1 MTTTATTETVTSAE
15 PAYRVFDVTVCRVQQ
30 LSPSFVR
37 ITFTGPDAAAF
48 GTDGLD
54 QRIKLVLPNEA
65 GHRPDAA
72 DFEGDSWYAAWRE
85 LPDELRCP
93 LRTYTVRAVRPHV
106 GLGEIDI
113 DLVVHVS
120 EDGHDGP
127 AARWLKTAEV
137 GTPCVLIGP
146 NARYDGPPS
155 GIEWAPPASASTLL
169 LAGDETAAP
178 AICSILESL
187 PLGTQAHAFV
197 EVPLEGDALPLDL
210 AEGVSITW
218 LPRSRGGATPV
229 EHGSLL
235 DRAVRSHMQLCAA
248 KQAAGLCDMS
258 CHEVPIERITLP
270 ARPAAA
276 ELDDVDVDQNI
287 LWEVPTVEDASR
299 PLTDC
304 YAWIAGEAGV
314 IKLLRRH
321 LVSDLGIDRRSVA
334 FMGYWRRG
342 KAEG

>member
-1 MTTTATTETVTSAE
+1 MTTTATAETVTSAE
-15 PAYRVFDVTVCRVQQ
+15 PAYRVFDVTVARVQE

-37 ITFTGPDAAAF
+37 VTFTGPDAAAF

-93 LRTYTVRAVRPHV
+93 LRTYTVRAVRPEV
-106 GLGEIDI
+106 GLGEIDV
-113 DLVVHVS
+113 DMVVHVS
-120 EDGHDGP
+120 DDGHDGP
-127 AARWLKTAEV
+127 AARWLQTVET

-146 NARYDGPPS
+146 NARYDGPAS
-155 GIEWAPPASASTLL
+155 GIEWAPPASATTLV

-187 PLGTQAHAFV
+187 APGTEAHAFV
-197 EVPLEGDALPLDL
+197 EVPLEADALSLTLP
-210 AEGVSITW
+210 AGASITW
-218 LPRSRGGATPV
+218 LPRSRGGSDPV

-235 DRAVRSHMQLCAA
+235 DGAVRAHMQLCAA
-248 KQAAGLCDMS
+248 KQAAGLCDTS
-258 CHEVPIERITLP
+258 CHDVPIERISLP
-270 ARPAAA
+270 KGLPAA
-276 ELDDVDVDQNI
+276 ELEDVDVDTTI
-287 LWEVPTVEDASR
+287 LWEVPTADTSAG